1 MLHRKQSSE
10 TDPADWF
17 YAANERLRG
26 ADLFWE
32 SDGLTL
38 VGIELLQ
45 EAAERY
51 LKGYLIAKGWP
62 LARTHDLR
70 TLVSEAVG
78 IDPAFARFKGL
89 AADLTADFF
98 AQHYP
103 GGDWTNVGLNYETM
117 RKEAAEMID
126 LIHQSLP
133 QFFPPPPTT

>member
-1 MLHRKQSSE
+1 MLRRKQSSE
-10 TDPADWF
+10 ADPADWF
-17 YAANERLRG
+17 YVADERLRG

-32 SDGLTL
+32 KDGLTL

-45 EAAERY
+45 ESTERY

-70 TLVSEAVG
+70 TLVSEAAG

-89 AADLTADFF
+89 AADLTVDFF

-103 GGDWTNVGLNYETM
+103 GGDWTNVGVNYETM
-117 RKEAAEMID
+117 RKEAGAMID

-133 QFFPPPPTT
+133 QFFPPPPAN